1 MWNFTDTNLLFIPL
15 SLSLSL
21 SWQYLTEEAVM
32 KDFSLMFDNARH
44 YNEEGSMVYEDAN
57 LLEALLKDKC
67 NEINLSSGPG

>member
-1 MWNFTDTNLLFIPL
+1 
-15 SLSLSL
+15 
-21 SWQYLTEEAVM
+21 
-32 KDFSLMFDNARH
+32 MFDNARH